1 MGRRRFTEAW
11 ELPPER
17 RRTRRSME
25 APEALL
31 AELGAALGDAPRAA
45 LEADRMESAL
55 RRLRLAR

>member
-1 MGRRRFTEAW
+1 
-11 ELPPER
+11 
-17 RRTRRSME
+17 ME